1 MAQVTESLVR
11 EYLKYTERD
20 ERPPITIR
28 EIGQLCYA
36 WLRFHDLPA
45 AMPSEPQPGTPDAS
59 R

>member
-36 WLRFHDLPA
+36 WLKLNNLPERA
-45 AMPSEPQPGTPDAS
+45 PVTEGAS
-59 R
+59 NGD